1 MPPLSASTRR
11 GAAVP
16 IERIDE
22 ATAKGHD
29 KGAEA
34 ARRLQA
40 ALQRHGITFP
50 SLYGGWPVNGTPMVE
65 LGGCR
70 ADVAEAL
77 AVVLEAATPKGATE

>member
-1 MPPLSASTRR
+1 MPPLSASDEE

-16 IERIDE
+16 IEHIDE

-50 SLYGGWPVNGTPMVE
+50 SLYGSWPVNGTPMVE

-77 AVVLEAATPKGATE
+77 AAVLEEVTPKGAAE